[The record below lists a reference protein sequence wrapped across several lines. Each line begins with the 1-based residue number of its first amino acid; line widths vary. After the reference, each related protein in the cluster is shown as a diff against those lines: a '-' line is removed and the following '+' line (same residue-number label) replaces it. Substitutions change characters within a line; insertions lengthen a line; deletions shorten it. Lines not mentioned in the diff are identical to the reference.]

1 MSIDAYFKA
10 AVTLCDTSSDTV
22 TLTVSVASISV
33 NCDAVFNGT
42 VSLGATVASIS
53 VTDAAVVNSAV
64 TSGEASTDSI
74 TVNGEDHE
82 RRPHSDQADRV

>member
-22 TLTVSVASISV
+22 TLTVSVA
-33 NCDAVFNGT
+33 
-42 VSLGATVASIS
+42 LIS

-74 TVNGEDHE
+74 TVNAEDHE
-82 RRPHSDQADRV
+82 RRPHSDRAGRF